1 MGYREVERKKLLE
14 ISRQTLLFY
23 FECGKKL
30 EIDTK
35 KLNKKFLEKKATF
48 VTLTLGD
55 QLKGCVGN
63 ILPKFPLYKD
73 VINNSLSAAFADPR
87 FPNLEKD
94 ELNNTKIEISV
105 LSKPKRIIFDSTED
119 LLKKIKPF
127 EHGIIL
133 QSSFHQATFLPQV
146 WEDLP
151 DKRDFLTNLSIK
163 AGLSTDAWQD
173 PEIEYFYY
181 TIEHFSE

>member
-1 MGYREVERKKLLE
+1 MNYSVTEQKKLLE
-14 ISRQTLLFY
+14 ISRSTLLFY
-23 FECGKKL
+23 FEHGKKNEL
-30 EIDTK
+30 DSK

-55 QLKGCVGN
+55 QLRGCIGKV
-63 ILPKFPLYKD
+63 LPKFSLYRD
-73 VINNSLSAAFADPR
+73 IINNSLSAAFADPR
-87 FPNLEKD
+87 FPGIERD
-94 ELNNTKIEISV
+94 ELKNIKIEISV
-105 LSKPKRIIFDSTED
+105 LSKPKRIIFDNVED
-119 LLKKIKPF
+119 LLRKIKPF
-127 EHGIIL
+127 QHGIIL

-151 DKRDFLTNLSIK
+151 DKKNFLTNLSLK
-163 AGLSTDAWQD
+163 AGLSASAWQD